1 MLALGN
7 GPRPKTMCLKI
18 LARAQDRPEVVT
30 HTLFRLAIV
39 LQLTDYVKNGF
50 V

>member
-7 GPRPKTMCLKI
+7 GLRPKTMCLKI
-18 LARAQDRPEVVT
+18 LARERNRPEAVT
-30 HTLFRLAIV
+30 HTLFRLVIV